1 MSRYT
6 WGVDASGRCS
16 LTENCK
22 DILICGING
31 VNGYALRDYYEG
43 FEMAGLSM
51 KVEVSAV
58 DLKVVKDILFL
69 LEKYKTELPAP
80 LLNQLE
86 AILDEKAKPTERD
99 RMISLVN
106 DVANIGVDFG
116 YGEFFIDQ
124 SHIEKARNI
133 IKEI

>member
-1 MSRYT
+1 MSCYT

-22 DILICGING
+22 DILICGIDG
-31 VNGYALRDYYEG
+31 VNGYALRDYYED
-43 FEMAGLSM
+43 FEMAGLNM
-51 KVEVSAV
+51 KIEVSAV
-58 DLKVVKDILFL
+58 DLKAVKDILFL

-86 AILDEKAKPTERD
+86 AMLDEKEKPTERD

-124 SHIEKARNI
+124 NHIEKARNI